1 MSVAL
6 SGNDLTFPQLYDV
19 ALRQEQVQLTASAI
33 ERMNASRAVVE
44 RLVASGATAY
54 GINTGFGKLA
64 SVRISAEQV
73 RQLQVNLVRSHACG
87 VGESL
92 GEAETRAM
100 MLLRSNAIAK
110 GLSGVRPRI
119 VETLCHMLNNRV
131 HPVIPSQGSVG
142 ASGDLA
148 PLAHLAQGGIGEGR
162 AEFHG

>member
-19 ALRQEQVQLTASAI
+19 ALRGEQVHLTASAI
-33 ERMNASRAVVE
+33 ERMNASRAVVD

-87 VGESL
+87 VGAPGAGIDWRGL
-92 GEAETRAM
+92 GDASWRSSARWRSHEARGDYAGRTGSER
-100 MLLRSNAIAK
+100 
-110 GLSGVRPRI
+110 RPFAS
-119 VETLCHMLNNRV
+119 EWDAGHAGAAEL
-131 HPVIPSQGSVG
+131 GS
-142 ASGDLA
+142 A
-148 PLAHLAQGGIGEGR
+148 
-162 AEFHG
+162 